1 MEREHLAAKRQFY
14 KSNLVWENQVS
25 FIGLAPVIKIGR
37 SWRKPCLLMGEESM
51 DARIWRRCTRTGFI
65 NHFGIRGTH
74 TKANKQIE
82 LFLEMQKKVLGF
94 FTNLILSFIAK
105 SSIRKLEERY
115 VYSGHQLRNTGPEF
129 SWPISPRA
137 TKCTWTN
144 DRM

>member
-94 FTNLILSFIAK
+94 FYKFNLKFYCEKFNKKVRRTLRLLGTPVEKHWTRVFLTNLT
-105 SSIRKLEERY
+105 SSNKMHL
-115 VYSGHQLRNTGPEF
+115 N
-129 SWPISPRA
+129 
-137 TKCTWTN
+137 
-144 DRM
+144 